1 MEGQV
6 PLEKGLKGTNDP
18 TKPWDLDVKPNQSMR
33 ERLHEPRPERKIKDR
48 ERYPTHFK
56 SSPKSIIDLHHFRK
70 EAWYVESLSKW
81 RNLQNVLLTSLKK
94 RPILVDLSR
103 CLNWLEKYISYKRKT
118 TKGAFKDKF
127 PRKRNKQEREWKK
140 NAQSFNTRASSK
152 IKAKEKIVILRKGPA
167 GIIHGRKTTSREWNH
182 PWKKN
187 NK

>member
-18 TKPWDLDVKPNQSMR
+18 TKPWDLEVKPNQSMR
-33 ERLHEPRPERKIKDR
+33 ERLHEPQPERKIMDR
-48 ERYPTHFK
+48 ERCPTHFK

-103 CLNWLEKYISYKRKT
+103 CLNWLEKCISYKRKT

-127 PRKRNKQEREWKK
+127 PRKRNKNKNGKK
-140 NAQSFNTRASSK
+140 TPKASTQGQAARSRQ
-152 IKAKEKIVILRKGPA
+152 RKG
-167 GIIHGRKTTSREWNH
+167 
-182 PWKKN
+182 
-187 NK
+187 